1 MEQWYGN
8 VPAAW
13 NAKENC
19 PPGATAPE
27 FHPVASDVDV
37 WAVESVFVQVT
48 VAPTATLRSSG
59 TNALFASVAAPAG
72 IETDDEVP
80 PGDGAGDG
88 AGAGIGDGAVAG
100 DEEPQA
106 IVSIRIVE
114 ATAKR
119 SENIG
124 PSTLA

>member
-1 MEQWYGN
+1 MDQRSTQAAVAIEPATPVSYRWTSPQTLEL
-8 VPAAW
+8 VPQGGSLA
-13 NAKENC
+13 
-19 PPGATAPE
+19 PATQY
-27 FHPVASDVDV
+27 
-37 WAVESVFVQVT
+37 QVT